1 MSWMRIFSSSS
12 KLSKQKTNNTATTT
26 STPSSTV
33 ANTTSTVAKKCD
45 VCENKYFDENNKCIM
60 CEIRKIH
67 PRKDRDDEMQKDNR
81 RNNYAAMLHSYN
93 GRNGFNSSNPKKR
106 LRDALPEIYCSVTP
120 KVLEAIQERK
130 DELRLSG
137 LNEEDCSLQIKEEFG
152 I

>member
-26 STPSSTV
+26 SIATSTV
-33 ANTTSTVAKKCD
+33 ANTTNVTKECD
-45 VCENKYFDENNKCIM
+45 VCENKYFDENKECIM

-67 PRKDRDDEMQKDNR
+67 PRKDRDDEMQKDIR

-93 GRNGFNSSNPKKR
+93 GRDGFNSSNPKKR
-106 LRDALPEIYCSVTP
+106 LRDALPEIYCSITP

-137 LNEEDCSLQIKEEFG
+137 LNEEDSSLQIKGEFG